1 MAIEIPRALIEYIL
15 LGSGDSRRQLQDSPI
30 LGDVWVQYA
39 EHPKAA
45 ADLLITSHKDTT
57 ANKLA
62 AAIYEGVER
71 LAERPGNMRPDD
83 VDPDIAPLQ
92 TFVAAKLYFHELL
105 QIVVPMTKW
114 WYEPRTAEEIKL
126 YRIADENAV
135 ANGDTDGPLKLNQTI
150 DDITDLLKRWSTTE
164 PTSIVNGRTAV
175 ERFVA
180 LCALVFLAGDNI
192 PPALAEDEVGGDT
205 PTLTADEVQKQNA
218 DAVETLRQS
227 SPSDISRAVFNVLQS
242 MTPDADPE
250 PMVFQISM
258 NRHATPAIARSVPT
272 VKGDAAQRVFGIDCS
287 ELNWAIIDSGIDRN
301 HPSLERGRF
310 RGTFDFTNYRRI
322 VTLGNNKPG
331 IRKKNLA
338 VLQKSRGDNMPDD
351 ADEMLAEI
359 AASVVKGRSLRW
371 DLVREFVEIKPKPKP
386 KPDPEPDRKDDPPR
400 PPSAHGTH
408 VAGIIGAT
416 KQQDNPESADGMCPG
431 IGLYDFRIL
440 SADAD
445 TTITDTEFAVI
456 AALQFIRYINEMA
469 GFLLINGVNLSLSI
483 PHDVRNYA
491 CGGTPVCTESERLID
506 SGVVVVA
513 AAGNLGYQH
522 NVVGGQPFDSYAAL
536 SITDPGNAE
545 RVITVG
551 STHKSAP
558 TTYGVSYFSSR
569 GPTGDGRLKPDLV
582 APGERVDSTVLDG
595 AWGELDGTSM
605 AAPHVSGAAALL
617 MGRYPELIGKPD
629 RIKKILCDTATDLG
643 RDRSF
648 QGHGMLDVLRAL
660 QSQ

>member
-15 LGSGDSRRQLQDSPI
+15 LGSGDSRRQLQDFPI

-39 EHPKAA
+39 EHPKAQ

-62 AAIYEGVER
+62 AALYEGVER
-71 LAERPGNMRPDD
+71 MAARPENTRPDD
-83 VDPDIAPLQ
+83 VDSDIAPLQ
-92 TFVAAKLYFHELL
+92 TFVAAKLYFDELL
-105 QIVVPMTKW
+105 EIVVPMTKW
-114 WYEPRTAEEIKL
+114 WYEPRTVEEIKQ
-126 YRIADENAV
+126 YRTADENAV
-135 ANGDTDGPLKLNQTI
+135 ANGDTDGPRKLNQTI
-150 DDITDLLKRWSTTE
+150 DDVTSLLERWSTSE
-164 PTSIVNGRTAV
+164 HIPNGRTAV

-180 LCALVFLAGDNI
+180 LCALVFLAGENI
-192 PPALAEDEVGGDT
+192 PSALDEAPAGDT
-205 PTLTADEVQKQNA
+205 PISTADEAREQTAQAVQ
-218 DAVETLRQS
+218 TLRQS
-227 SPSDISRAVFNVLQS
+227 SRADISRAVFNVLQS
-242 MTPDADPE
+242 MTSDSHAE
-250 PMVFQISM
+250 PMVFQISL
-258 NRHATPAIARSVPT
+258 NRHAAPAITRSVPT

-287 ELNWAIIDSGIDRN
+287 ELNWAIIDSGIDRD
-301 HPSLERGRF
+301 HLSLERGRLK
-310 RGTFDFTNYRRI
+310 GTFDFTNYRRI
-322 VTLGNNKPG
+322 VTLGNDKPAV
-331 IRKKNLA
+331 RKKNLT
-338 VLQKSRGDNMPDD
+338 VLQKARGENLPDD
-351 ADEMLAEI
+351 ADAMLAEI
-359 AASVVKGRSLRW
+359 ASSVVKGRSLRW
-371 DLVREFVEIKPKPKP
+371 DLVREFVEIKIKPGV
-386 KPDPEPDRKDDPPR
+386 DPPR
-400 PPSAHGTH
+400 PPTAHGTH

-416 KQQDNPESADGMCPG
+416 KRAEDPESADGMCPD

-456 AALQFIRYINEMA
+456 AALQFIRYINEQA
-469 GFLLINGVNLSLSI
+469 GFLMINGVNLSLSI
-483 PHDVRNYA
+483 PHDARNYA

-506 SGVVVVA
+506 GGVVVVA

-551 STHKSAP
+551 STHKSSP

-582 APGERVDSTVLDG
+582 APGERVSSTVLDG
-595 AWGELDGTSM
+595 AWGALDGTSM
-605 AAPHVSGAAALL
+605 AAPHVSGAAAML
-617 MGRYPELIGKPD
+617 MARYPELIGKPD